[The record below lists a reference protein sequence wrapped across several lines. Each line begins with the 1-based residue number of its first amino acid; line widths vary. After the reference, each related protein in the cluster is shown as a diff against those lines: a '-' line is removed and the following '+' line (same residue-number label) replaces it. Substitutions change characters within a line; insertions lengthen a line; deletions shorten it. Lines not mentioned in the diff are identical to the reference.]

1 MSKPVVQEAAEGGQ
15 HLVWRILRQQMTA
28 GHSSARH
35 IRRPPGPRV
44 EGRDM
49 PPFLFSLTPKH
60 EHRTGK
66 RSARCK
72 VVRVVFEI
80 LRPGDL

>member
-1 MSKPVVQEAAEGGQ
+1 
-15 HLVWRILRQQMTA
+15 
-28 GHSSARH
+28 
-35 IRRPPGPRV
+35 
-44 EGRDM
+44 M

-60 EHRTGK
+60 ERRTGK